1 MCGIAGILS
10 RKGQYTQES
19 LESTVKK
26 MISTLIHRGPD
37 DSGTW
42 LDENAGLA
50 FGHRRL
56 SIIDRSKKGRQPMI
70 SSNNRYVICYNGEVY
85 NFPYLRQELEDCGNK
100 FISRTDTEVVLT
112 AIVQW
117 GLKPAIRRFNGMFAF
132 AIWDRAERKLHLI
145 RDRLGIK
152 PLYYGWVV
160 NGWAFSSELKAL
172 TAVPGF
178 CNQVDRDSL
187 AMFMRHNYIP
197 APYSIYRN
205 IFKLPPGSMITLRQG
220 QTTSE
225 VSPMVYWNLREIA
238 QEGISKPFDGSL
250 SEAIESLESLIESST
265 QLRMISDVPL
275 GVFLSGG
282 IDSSLITTFL
292 QKHSTRPIKTFTIGF
307 KDRVYNEA
315 DYALQ
320 VSKHLGTEHNELYI
334 KQEEALCIVPQLSTF
349 YDEPFAD
356 SSQIPTFFVCKLAKM
371 HATVSLSGDGGDE
384 LFCGYNRYPR
394 NLKLWNQIQLIPA
407 SLRKML
413 FTILEFLPQS
423 THSGGKLVRLK
434 QIINTSNP
442 LEFYHAMMS
451 TWQKMDSL
459 VIGSNERK
467 TVFVSGDCER
477 KFNNLQNA
485 MMVKDMI
492 SYLPDDILVKVDR
505 ASMANSLEVRVP
517 LLDHRIVEFV
527 WKLPLDW
534 KWHDNVSK
542 WIIRKILYKYVPRKL
557 VERPKKGFSVP
568 LNYWLKGPLRDWAEE
583 LLSSHRIKN
592 DGFFDVKEIRR
603 MWHQHLSGKHNRAS
617 YLWSVLMFQA
627 WLEKQNV

>member
-10 RKGQYTQES
+10 RKGQYTQEL

-26 MISTLIHRGPD
+26 MTFMLSHRGPD

-85 NFPYLRQELEDCGNK
+85 NFPDLRLELEDCGNK
-100 FISRTDTEVVLT
+100 FISWTDTEVVLT

-172 TAVPGF
+172 TAIPGF

-197 APYSIYRN
+197 TPHSIYRN
-205 IFKLPPGSMITLRQG
+205 IFKLPPGCMITLRQG

-225 VSPMVYWNLREIA
+225 VSPVVYWNLREIA
-238 QEGISKPFDGSL
+238 QEGISKPFDSSL

-265 QLRMISDVPL
+265 QLRMISDVPI

-282 IDSSLITTFL
+282 IDSSLITAFF
-292 QKHSTRPIKTFTIGF
+292 QRHSTRPIKTFTVGF
-307 KDRVYNEA
+307 EDRVYNEA

-334 KQEEALCIVPQLSTF
+334 KQEDALDIIPQLPTL

-371 HATVSLSGDGGDE
+371 NVTVSLSGDGGDE

-407 SLRKML
+407 SMRKML

-423 THSGGKLVRLK
+423 THSGGKLARLK
-434 QIINTSNP
+434 QIINTSDS
-442 LEFYHAMMS
+442 LEFYHAMIS
-451 TWQKMDSL
+451 TWQKVDSL
-459 VIGSNERK
+459 VIGSNK
-467 TVFVSGDCER
+467 VVFVSGDCEK

-485 MMVKDMI
+485 MMVKDMM

-505 ASMANSLEVRVP
+505 ASMSNSLEVRVP

-534 KWHDNVSK
+534 KWRDNVSK

-568 LNYWLKGPLRDWAEE
+568 LNYWLRGPLRYWAEE

-603 MWHQHLSGKHNRAS
+603 MWHQHLSGKHDRAS